1 MLEHTIEGCQCEGK
15 KCSRCNDNKLKCY
28 GMFFSNKARSDG
40 LSVYCK
46 DHDRAY
52 RRAYIDTHK
61 DKINMQAKERY
72 HTPDQMAKKR
82 LYYQEHKDQILQ
94 DRKEYASANADHIRE
109 YRRSPKVKERAR
121 IRARNRYHQP
131 EIYQRIRAY
140 RNRPDIKERERVQW
154 QIYYRKPDIRGR
166 YLNRDRLRR
175 RLPDVQE
182 RERAYRLRPEIREQT
197 RIRNQKHERK
207 RRLRPEWPEY
217 RRARDYTRR
226 ARKNA
231 VQGVHTPDQIQEQLK
246 RQKYCCYYAA
256 CGFSKFPKVNGRYIY
271 HVEHT
276 FPLSR
281 VAGTKIPGND
291 MGYIVL
297 SCKDCNERKGNKF
310 PWEFPEG
317 GRLF

>member
-1 MLEHTIEGCQCEGK
+1 
-15 KCSRCNDNKLKCY
+15 
-28 GMFFSNKARSDG
+28 MFFSNKARSDG

-46 DHDRAY
+46 VHDRAY
-52 RRAYIDTHK
+52 RRDYIDAHK

-72 HTPDQMAKKR
+72 HAPDQKTKKH
-82 LYYQEHKDQILQ
+82 LYYQEYRDQILQ
-94 DRKEYASANADHIRE
+94 DRKEYAIANADQIRD

-121 IRARNRYHQP
+121 IRARNRYHRP

-140 RNRPDIKERERVQW
+140 RNRPDTKERERVQW
-154 QIYYRKPDIRGR
+154 QIYYHKPDIRER

-175 RLPDVQE
+175 RLPEV
-182 RERAYRLRPEIREQT
+182 REQI
-197 RIRNQKHERK
+197 RIRNQKHEQK

-217 RRARDYTRR
+217 RRARDHTRR

-231 VQGVHTPDQIQEQLK
+231 VQGIHTPDQIQEQLK
-246 RQKYCCYYAA
+246 RQKYRCYYAA
-256 CGFSKFPKVNGRYIY
+256 CSFSKFPKVNGRYFY

-281 VAGTKIPGND
+281 IAGTDIPGND

-297 SCKDCNERKGNKF
+297 SCKDCNERKGKKF
-310 PWEFPEG
+310 PWEFLEG
-317 GRLF
+317 GRLL